1 MDNPN
6 EQIQRLQD
14 IQMQIA
20 RQIDEYRGK
29 EEYQELVYQL
39 REAFSNLNQAKVLI
53 AEMAMAAGTMKM
65 QHPDEKK
72 MQES

>member
-6 EQIQRLQD
+6 ERIQLLQE

-29 EEYQELVYQL
+29 EEYRELVYQL
-39 REAFSNLNQAKVLI
+39 REAFSNLNQAKVLL
-53 AEMAMAAGTMKM
+53 ADMAMAAGTMTM
-65 QHPDEKK
+65 HHPDEKK
-72 MQES
+72 VQES